1 MSIADDHITG
11 SPDNS
16 DEYDEMIDA
25 LDELIEYGLLKS
37 VGDGRIKNEQ
47 KAKLRTQY
55 MKEVRQAVKEK
66 RQVLKQQRLEEYADV
81 IEELEASGILES

>member
-1 MSIADDHITG
+1 MSIADTHITG
-11 SPDNS
+11 SPERK
-16 DEYDEMIDA
+16 DEYDDMIDA

-37 VGDGRIKNEQ
+37 VGDGRIKNEK
-47 KAKLRTQY
+47 KAELRTKY

-81 IEELEASGILES
+81 IEQLEDSGVLEA